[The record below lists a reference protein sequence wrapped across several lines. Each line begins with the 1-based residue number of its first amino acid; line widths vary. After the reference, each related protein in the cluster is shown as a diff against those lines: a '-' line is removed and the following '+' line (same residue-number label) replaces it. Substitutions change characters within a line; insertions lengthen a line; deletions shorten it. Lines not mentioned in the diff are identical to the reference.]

1 MFLNAIEPFLPT
13 LMILGAVLFVLFV
26 GYYIFFAPKTAR
38 RQRALDKLDQQQKQ
52 TLATE
57 EEKVEEKTEVVNDEV
72 IEVVTDLD
80 PEVEPVFV
88 AAEEE
93 LQNVD
98 VDDPI
103 EDEKDEESSV
113 SDEPNVEQEL
123 SLITDDDLEEE
134 VEEGKPKAKSVKE
147 KPKDP
152 GKYHVLYRK
161 EDNKW
166 YVKREGADKVLR
178 VMETQAEAIAWAT
191 IKALNQ
197 DTAIVIHKRDGK
209 IRKQNY

>member
-13 LMILGAVLFVLFV
+13 LMILGVVLFVLIG
-26 GYYIFFAPKTAR
+26 GYYIFFAPKTAKK
-38 RQRALDKLDQQQKQ
+38 QRALDKLDQEQKQ
-52 TLATE
+52 ALATE
-57 EEKVEEKTEVVNDEV
+57 EETVEEKTEVVNDEV
-72 IEVVTDLD
+72 MEFATNLES
-80 PEVEPVFV
+80 EVEPVFV
-88 AAEEE
+88 AVDEE
-93 LQNVD
+93 LQSVA
-98 VDDPI
+98 VDDVI
-103 EDEKDEESSV
+103 EDEEVDAQNST

-123 SLITDDDLEEE
+123 SLIADDEVEE
-134 VEEGKPKAKSVKE
+134 VEEKKPKAKTVKE

-161 EDNKW
+161 EDDKW